1 MLNHKYHIS
10 AETAG
15 QRLDKFLTGKKK
27 KKTRS
32 YFTRHIHSGH
42 VLVNG
47 NAEKPGYTLRE
58 NDTVLVTIPDVVR
71 TVVAADIPLDIRYE
85 DEAILVVNKPA
96 GLTVHPGNGTEND
109 TLVNGLLHYTDQ
121 LAFIGQSDRP
131 GIVHR
136 LDKNTSG
143 LMVIAKTD
151 AAHRFIQQ
159 QFDTR
164 DIHRTYTALVWGIP
178 KTESGTVHTFINRS
192 RKDPTKM
199 KVTHSTGKE
208 AITHWRLLEEFHFF
222 SLLELRL
229 DTGRTHQIRVHM
241 SSRHHPLVGDP
252 EYNGREKQLMRLP
265 DNLRKRG
272 HHLLKNLKRQFLHAS
287 KLEFIHPLKKE
298 AVSFES
304 ELPADLQ
311 STYDNLR
318 EWFLLKQ
325 TETGATDSLS

>member
-1 MLNHKYHIS
+1 MLNHKYYIS
-10 AETAG
+10 GETAG
-15 QRLDKFLTGKKK
+15 QRLDKFLCGVLPD
-27 KKTRS
+27 KTRS

-42 VLVNG
+42 ILVND
-47 NAEKPGYTLRE
+47 NAEKPGYQLRE
-58 NDTVLVTIPDVVR
+58 NDVVQVAIPEVVR
-71 TVVAADIPLDIRYE
+71 SVEAADIPLDIVYE
-85 DEAILVVNKPA
+85 DDVILVVNKPA

-109 TLVNGLLHYTDQ
+109 TLVNGLLHYTDR

-143 LMVIAKTD
+143 LMVVAKTD

-178 KTESGTVHTFINRS
+178 KNDAGTVHTFINRS

-199 KVTHSTGKE
+199 KVTQSTGKE
-208 AITHWRLLEEFHFF
+208 AITHWRVLEEFHFF
-222 SLLELRL
+222 SLLELKL

-241 SSRHHPLVGDP
+241 SSLHHPLVGDP

-265 DNLRKRG
+265 ANLRKRG

-287 KLEFIHPLKKE
+287 QLEFLHPESGK
-298 AVSFES
+298 AVAFKIP
-304 ELPADLQ
+304 LPPDLN
-311 STYDNLR
+311 SAYHNLR
-318 EWFLLKQ
+318 EWFLLNRPEPN
-325 TETGATDSLS
+325 T